1 MSEQITVL
9 LQDPRLYIRTWLAL
23 NGYKIKANGALSKV
37 DEVIAP
43 IRTDVFNTAWLDYI
57 SQTRAFF
64 AEQKKL
70 ATNYRTNLLIFKE
83 KDLEKAFEE
92 LVQGEIKNIRKA
104 SIKALTGTLDPSLTG
119 ISNFIKSVLGRDSD
133 VDTKVLA
140 HWMWQVKRKLEGK
153 SVFYHIMP
161 IFFGP
166 QGSGKSVAIR
176 KLLEPLN
183 DFKLTLTMQQMAD
196 ERYFFAMAEAF
207 VSFFDEMQ
215 GASRTDIDTLKNQ
228 ITTDTNSARR
238 LGTNFVSIVP
248 QNCSFVGA
256 TNRPVSDQ
264 IIDGSGMRRFWEIKT
279 ADKCD
284 WEAINNINYL
294 ELWQSIDSS
303 LEKGY
308 ISEVLDKV
316 IEAQSELLY
325 KDEVTVF
332 LEESEITP
340 ATDIESGVEVST
352 KLVYNKY
359 KEFCEVNGVI
369 RPLNSVWLGRKLK
382 NKGFTKIVKKGEGN
396 FYLLKEDLIT
406 RNYSPAFKLISNQGV
421 LK

>member
-1 MSEQITVL
+1 
-9 LQDPRLYIRTWLAL
+9 
-23 NGYKIKANGALSKV
+23 
-37 DEVIAP
+37 
-43 IRTDVFNTAWLDYI
+43 
-57 SQTRAFF
+57 
-64 AEQKKL
+64 
-70 ATNYRTNLLIFKE
+70 
-83 KDLEKAFEE
+83 
-92 LVQGEIKNIRKA
+92 
-104 SIKALTGTLDPSLTG
+104 
-119 ISNFIKSVLGRDSD
+119 
-133 VDTKVLA
+133 
-140 HWMWQVKRKLEGK
+140 
-153 SVFYHIMP
+153 
-161 IFFGP
+161 
-166 QGSGKSVAIR
+166 
-176 KLLEPLN
+176 
-183 DFKLTLTMQQMAD
+183 
-196 ERYFFAMAEAF
+196 
-207 VSFFDEMQ
+207 
-215 GASRTDIDTLKNQ
+215 
-228 ITTDTNSARR
+228 
-238 LGTNFVSIVP
+238 
-248 QNCSFVGA
+248 
-256 TNRPVSDQ
+256 
-264 IIDGSGMRRFWEIKT
+264 MRRFWEIKT